1 MKTTI
6 KKYLAVAI
14 IMFVTFTN
22 YANEK
27 NTTIKVI
34 EGKKVRIEFGA
45 VKKGHTL
52 SIKDKNGAVIYSQ
65 EIKNSGTYSKILDL
79 SKLEK
84 GNYTTELEKDFE
96 IVIKPFTVLDGQVSF
111 NTEKTIFKPV
121 IRTED
126 NIVYI
131 SRISFDKAALN
142 VSIYYNDELIFSET
156 AKDEKTLLNRVYKL
170 SKEEI
175 GNYKVVVNSNNKY
188 YSKSFKI

>member
-52 SIKDKNGAVIYSQ
+52 SIKDKNGTVIYSQ